1 MKCADCPD
9 LAADRMPAGWAPRP
23 ECCADR
29 FADPSVKLAR
39 LKPTTL
45 SGIKSL
51 AKGLKR
57 AEGLKHAV
65 ALDRAAVQAGF
76 ANWTDATRSF
86 AGGE

>member
-1 MKCADCPD
+1 MKCHDCPD
-9 LAADRMPAGWAPRP
+9 LAADRMPAGWNPRA
-23 ECCADR
+23 ECCAAL
-29 FADPSVKLAR
+29 FANQSAKLAS

-57 AEGLKHAV
+57 TAGIKHAE

-76 ANWTDATRSF
+76 QNWQEAARSF